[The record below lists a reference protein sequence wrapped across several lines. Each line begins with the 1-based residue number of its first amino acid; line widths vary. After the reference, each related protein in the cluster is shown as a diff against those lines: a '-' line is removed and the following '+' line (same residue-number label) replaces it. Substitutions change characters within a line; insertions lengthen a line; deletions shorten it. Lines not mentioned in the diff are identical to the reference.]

1 MKKLTSLLL
10 AAAMVMAL
18 AACGNSGGDKSGTG
32 APPPSGGSSQ
42 GGGSGTLEPAGP
54 EPITL
59 NLAYMPNYASLWGV
73 LSADSQGFFAE
84 EGITVVLNEF
94 PDGPS
99 EIAAMESGKIDL
111 AYIGKGAHR
120 LCILGN
126 AVIFA
131 PSSVHTTDKIVIH
144 PNSGIEKMEDLRG
157 KTIAFNSGSTS
168 ETTFDNALKVAGLT
182 RDDVDGY
189 DMSIDNMVPAMV
201 SGSVDAA
208 VCWNPYSGQILE
220 QVEGA
225 KEIEFSDGST
235 NISSWIC
242 LPKYAEENHDVLVR
256 FSRALY
262 KGMDWGSKPENYDA
276 VAKLCAD
283 QIKSNVESQLA
294 QVGDA
299 HWFNLDDIKTGA
311 SDGTIKGY
319 YENMQNDFVQA
330 ETLKPEEVVE
340 DVSQFVLFDVIE
352 EAVQ

>member
-120 LCILGN
+120 LCVLGN

-299 HWFNLDDIKTGA
+299 HWFNLNDIKTGA

>member
-59 NLAYMPNYASLWGV
+59 RIGYMPNYASLWGV
-73 LSADSQGFFAE
+73 LSAIEQGCFAE
-84 EGITVVLNEF
+84 EGITIELTEF

-99 EIAAMESGKIDL
+99 EIAAMEGGSIDL

-120 LCILGN
+120 LCVLGN